1 MMLFGFDKV
10 NAIKRRWRVPEI
22 ALLSGAALFGSFGA
36 LLGMFLF
43 RHKIRKPLFFVGIP
57 LLLIVQVVMLY
68 AF

>member
-1 MMLFGFDKV
+1 
-10 NAIKRRWRVPEI
+10 
-22 ALLSGAALFGSFGA
+22 LSGAALFGSFGA